1 MRTLLLGHLMFDV
14 RRQLNF
20 LKIGMQMPCQHLRSL
35 LCATC
40 AAVQQRRACMLSLL
54 LCLWRHLHKQLQG
67 VVLSQLLHCRSM
79 LDSATSGMASV
90 MSLTSSRLR
99 ASLAMGASPEAAPEA
114 EVQAA
119 EPDFQLTL
127 QSASGSCVL
136 LYPQVSLSAVLC
148 MHPTLCHPLNLET
161 ARCRGSSSGVYS
173 MCNNAL
179 AARG

>member
-1 MRTLLLGHLMFDV
+1 
-14 RRQLNF
+14 
-20 LKIGMQMPCQHLRSL
+20 
-35 LCATC
+35 
-40 AAVQQRRACMLSLL
+40 
-54 LCLWRHLHKQLQG
+54 
-67 VVLSQLLHCRSM
+67 M

-161 ARCRGSSSGVYS
+161 ARCHGSSSGVYS

-179 AARG
+179 AARGWLCRLSRACTADTAPDFQQAAVIHWCCTAYQLPWPCLHLNLVILHYRHPFLA